1 MKTKKNMKRIK
12 NKSNKIKE
20 SSCNNISKS
29 YKNITANIDID
40 AIKHNH
46 LFFKKKSKTDVMP
59 VLKADAYGHGI
70 VDIAKILRKLKVK
83 YIGVA
88 TVGEAILLRNN
99 GDKGRILCW
108 LYNIDS
114 PEIKDALNL
123 DIDIAIIDETF
134 IPIIEKI
141 VPAGKKAKITLFV
154 DTGINRAGVSYDKSY
169 QAAIDISKSPKFEF
183 IGMMSHLICSEIKNS
198 PIVNEQLRKF
208 RHLRKQLEDINIRPP
223 LVHIANTTGCLN
235 YDVSDFTLARV
246 GGGTYGI
253 TVDKKMNKNLI
264 PIMTLKSK
272 IIQLKVVPKGQG
284 IGYNS
289 KYITPQNM
297 RVAAIPIGYA
307 DILPRAASLKL
318 YVYVNGSKRKV
329 LGLISM
335 DQIIIESNDNDK
347 IDDDVFI
354 FGNGKNCKQ
363 TLYDLANLANTIT
376 YEIITHVGNRVNRN
390 YQ

>member
-1 MKTKKNMKRIK
+1 MKTKKNLKFIK
-12 NKSNKIKE
+12 NKSNKV
-20 SSCNNISKS
+20 NISA

-40 AIKHNH
+40 AIKHNNT
-46 LFFKKKSKTDVMP
+46 FFKKQSKTDIMP

-70 VDIAKILRKLKVK
+70 VDMAKVLRKLKVK
-83 YIGVA
+83 YLGVA

-108 LYNIDS
+108 LYNINS
-114 PEIKDALNL
+114 PEIKDALKL

-134 IPIIEKI
+134 IPIIENM

-154 DTGINRAGVSYDKSY
+154 DTGINRAGVPYDKSY
-169 QAAIDISKSPKFEF
+169 QAAINISKSTKFEF

-198 PIVNEQLRKF
+198 PIVNEQLKKF
-208 RHLRKQLEDINIRPP
+208 RHLRNKLADINIKPP
-223 LVHIANTTGCLN
+223 LVHIANTMGCIN

-253 TVDKKMNKNLI
+253 TVDKKMNKHLI

-284 IGYNS
+284 IGYNL
-289 KYITPQNM
+289 KYITPKNM
-297 RVAAIPIGYA
+297 RVAAVPIGYA

-318 YVYVNGSKRKV
+318 SVYVNGSKRKV

-335 DQIIIESNDNDK
+335 DQIIIESNENDK

-376 YEIITHVGNRVNRN
+376 YEIITHIGDRVNRI